1 MKSFL
6 TALAFLTAFPIRFR
20 ESPSPAIVAQ
30 SRFWYPVVGLLLGV
44 ILAGWTE
51 LVGRL
56 DQPALRAFLI
66 LIVWVGLTGA
76 LHVDGFCDVCDG
88 LFGGQTAE
96 DRLRIMKDP
105 HLGTF
110 GLVGGVLLLLGKFAT
125 LHSLVRGPASLTDGS
140 PSVDFSARV
149 ICAAVII
156 SRCLVL
162 SLAAGLRYPRSEGT
176 GKVIIEATRWPEATT
191 FAVLAA
197 GVSWCAAPHS
207 SGVLALGLFLPP
219 FLGALLLRWTCQ
231 RRLHGITGDCL
242 GAGIE
247 LSELLFLI
255 SAAILRPASGQ

>member
-6 TALAFLTAFPIRFR
+6 TAFAFLTIFPIRFR
-20 ESPSPAIVAQ
+20 ESPSPASVAQ

-44 ILAGWTE
+44 ILAGWVE

-56 DQPALRAFLI
+56 DQPALVAFLI
-66 LIVWVGLTGA
+66 LVVWVGLTGA

-88 LFGGQTAE
+88 LFGGQTPE

-105 HLGTF
+105 HLGAF
-110 GLVGGVLLLLGKFAT
+110 GLVGGMLLLLGKFAALQPLM
-125 LHSLVRGPASLTDGS
+125 LHPTSVGNGSL
-140 PSVDFSARV
+140 SVDFSARV
-149 ICAAVII
+149 ICASLII

-162 SLAAGLRYPRSEGT
+162 SLAAGARYPRSEGT
-176 GKVIIEATRWPEATT
+176 GRAVIEATRWPEATT

-197 GVSWCAAPHS
+197 ALSWFAAPHFNEI
-207 SGVLALGLFLPP
+207 LALGLFFPS
-219 FLGALLLRWTCQ
+219 FLGVLLLRWICQ

-242 GAGIE
+242 GAAIE

-255 SAAILRPASGQ
+255 SAAVVRNGER